1 MQTWMLNSRETK
13 YPKNYAYIDR
23 MPWKGEDMERR
34 MHEDEVVQERKK
46 EVEGVGKKEWSG

>member
-13 YPKNYAYIDR
+13 YPKNYAYIDS

-46 EVEGVGKKEWSG
+46 EVELVGVFLV